1 MNGEVEVEGGRRSSK
16 RAVGV
21 KELIASNPPPPGSSG
36 LPTTTQN
43 ITMARHR
50 NRTRGTVAL
59 ATTLLLISTSIQ
71 PCTILL
77 LLLPNTSSTLEAN
90 FTPNPQD
97 SIDNGGNGGPLPAST
112 QQRRQLLELEVT
124 ILNSQDP
131 LATLDHV
138 AKTNGLSREE
148 LTGMLDRNRRDLEE
162 SGQLED
168 MLGEMHA
175 AMQTQGG
182 GGGGVGGA
190 QRRSMADSSLPRRL
204 IGFMFSVLL
213 SWIKTA
219 CIHISRHP
227 KRSTV
232 LSTML
237 TCTFLAMHNAPRNGI
252 VISSG
257 TSFSPLFSNGH
268 TTLLAPP
275 VEYLERYF
283 LRTWQKG
290 GYCWASSLPEP
301 MEVAVVVGRK
311 SAKSKK
317 KSEMVGGVGMT
328 RLLNVDTPE
337 AVEGKVTVE
346 TRREGSNNM
355 IDGFALVSTAQ
366 TMIRHHG
373 NDETQHYRNGND
385 DSAYAR
391 DGIECVIESAKFIL
405 GERKFTEFVPGNSGS
420 MKFRSF
426 LVSTS
431 PEEEN
436 DEAVEGAVMA
446 MKLLG
451 DFRRFGV
458 QPLCFSYE
466 TNAEDDD
473 DDNNNADNEHAKKE
487 GSELM
492 THCVAFHT
500 LRGGH
505 FDGELRFSVEEKENG
520 GVVINVTLA
529 IPHGGRSP
537 TARLAE
543 EMVSS
548 IAHSIAQST
557 LIRTKQTLSRRMQS
571 KAYRARA
578 SSRAALKRHSH
589 YEHEKAQEEMAAER
603 KRKWKRNNPDAGHYR
618 PSGHRLKSP
627 NNC

>member
-1 MNGEVEVEGGRRSSK
+1 
-16 RAVGV
+16 
-21 KELIASNPPPPGSSG
+21 
-36 LPTTTQN
+36 
-43 ITMARHR
+43 MAHHR
-50 NRTRGTVAL
+50 NTRVVAL
-59 ATTLLLISTSIQ
+59 TTTLLLILTSIQ
-71 PCTILL
+71 PCVLLL
-77 LLLPNTSSTLEAN
+77 LLLPNTSSALEAN

-175 AMQTQGG
+175 ATQTQG

-204 IGFMFSVLL
+204 IGFIFSVLL
-213 SWIKTA
+213 SLIKTA
-219 CIHISRHP
+219 SVHISRHP
-227 KRSTV
+227 KQSTA
-232 LSTML
+232 LATML
-237 TCTFLAMHNAPRNGI
+237 TCTFLAMHYAPRNGI

-257 TSFSPLFSNGH
+257 TSFSPFFSSGH

-275 VEYLERYF
+275 VDYLERYC
-283 LRTWQKG
+283 LNSWKKG
-290 GYCWASSLPEP
+290 GDGWISSLPEP
-301 MEVAVVVGRK
+301 TESVVDGRK

-317 KSEMVGGVGMT
+317 KSKIVGGVGMT
-328 RLLNVDTPE
+328 RLLIVDIPE
-337 AVEGKVTVE
+337 AVEGKVSVE
-346 TRREGSNNM
+346 TRREGTNNM
-355 IDGFALVSTAQ
+355 IDGFALVSSSQ
-366 TMIRHHG
+366 TMIRHHR
-373 NDETQHYRNGND
+373 NDETQHDKNGND
-385 DSAYAR
+385 DSAYER
-391 DGIECVIESAKFIL
+391 DGIECMIESAKSIL
-405 GERKFTEFVPGNSGS
+405 SERIFTEFVSGNSRS

-466 TNAEDDD
+466 TNNEDDD
-473 DDNNNADNEHAKKE
+473 DDDNYDNEHVEME
-487 GSELM
+487 GRKLM
-492 THCVAFHT
+492 THSVAFHT

-520 GVVINVTLA
+520 GVVISVTLA

-557 LIRTKQTLSRRMQS
+557 LIRTKQTLSRRVQS

-578 SSRAALKRHSH
+578 SSRAVLKRHLH
-589 YEHEKAQEEMAAER
+589 YEHEKAQEDMAAER